1 MEHTFTHIK
10 AGMLEVLRSDPNVH
24 ESAFPTTFSKEDF
37 VDFVLD
43 HLLILM
49 VQNQPNCDM
58 LLEIIRRAIYVS

>member
-1 MEHTFTHIK
+1 MKFTFDDALI
-10 AGMLEVLRSDPNVH
+10 S
-24 ESAFPTTFSKEDF
+24 FSEEAL
-37 VDFVLD
+37 VGFVLD